1 MIDLSEAR
9 ALAARAREN
18 TADGLTAL
26 EALPD
31 VVDALLGMLGTPSAE
46 WGARWQTDLG
56 GGVLPRDDEQ
66 DARAFIASLPVSVQH
81 MWRVVQR
88 AVYRHEGPWEA
99 GNE

>member
-1 MIDLSEAR
+1 MIDLNEVR
-9 ALAARAREN
+9 ALAAATRESASSGLRER
-18 TADGLTAL
+18 TLADY
-26 EALPD
+26 
-31 VVDALLGMLGTPSAE
+31 VDRLISMLGAPSTE

-66 DARAFIASLPVSVQH
+66 DARAFIASLPVNVQH

-99 GNE
+99 GDE